1 MKPNQNLFTK
11 ISEPV
16 DENLCFVLMPFR
28 PEMEEI
34 YEDIIQPT
42 IKELGLECKLAKE
55 IFT

>member
-28 PEMEEI
+28 PEMDEI
-34 YEDIIQPT
+34 YDDT
-42 IKELGLECKLAKE
+42 IKPKIEELGM
-55 IFT
+55 